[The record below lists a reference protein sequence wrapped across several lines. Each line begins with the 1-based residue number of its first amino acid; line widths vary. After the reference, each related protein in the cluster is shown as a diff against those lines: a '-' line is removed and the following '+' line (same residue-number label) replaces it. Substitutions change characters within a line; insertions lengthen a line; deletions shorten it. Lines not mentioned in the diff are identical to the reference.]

1 MIRASGFSG
10 VTGEKGINSNLGAIF
25 LLTHFLLAQT
35 LSYDEAQG
43 QLSHLPVFAVLV
55 C

>member
-1 MIRASGFSG
+1 MMCVSGFLG

-25 LLTHFLLAQT
+25 LLVCFLLAQA

-43 QLSHLPVFAVLV
+43 
-55 C
+55 